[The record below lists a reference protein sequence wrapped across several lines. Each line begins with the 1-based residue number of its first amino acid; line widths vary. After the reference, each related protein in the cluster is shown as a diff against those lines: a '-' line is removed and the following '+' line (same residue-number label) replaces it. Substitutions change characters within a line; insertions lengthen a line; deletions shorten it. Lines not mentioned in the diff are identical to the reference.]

1 MNILKVSLSF
11 FASLFFCLTPLLAQE
26 TAIYT
31 QPYRVFQIAQ
41 EHYDEGNY
49 SLAQQYFEKTI
60 ALPAYSFTDEKELP
74 KVEAL
79 YYQAICALKLEQPNA
94 ETLLTEFIEEQSNAH
109 YVGLAHYQLG
119 KIYFEKKQYRNV
131 ISAYEDMDLSSL
143 SEAERSEVQFQLG
156 YSYFASKKFDKSKQ
170 YLRQTINT
178 RNEYYYPANYYY
190 GMISFFEGDYDDAL
204 LSFRK
209 VEKDK
214 KYAQAIPYYITY
226 IYYSKGQY
234 GELLQYAEPKTSQDI
249 RYRNEINQLVGQ
261 TYFNQQ
267 QFNKALPYLQYYFDN
282 TPQVRKDE
290 IYQLAYT
297 QYQVGQYEDAI
308 ANFTELN
315 TLKDSIGQN
324 AMYHLAATHL
334 KVDQKTKALNAFDQA
349 SRLDFDPT
357 IKEISTFNHAKLSY
371 ELGFHSTAS
380 ARFRYFI
387 ANYPNS
393 QYYNEATQLLAS
405 LFENTQDYQSALE
418 WLEKIPNKTP
428 ALARSYQRAL
438 YYRGVEYFNDKNY
451 EQALLHF
458 NQSLQNPYDELVV
471 ALAHFWKGDIAFRQ
485 NQYDA
490 AFGGM
495 EAFLGTSQGR
505 IVSDKVNP
513 ATANY
518 TIGYSLFNQ
527 KEYGDAKNYFEQT
540 VNLLAKKPDILLDQ
554 NSVLAQ
560 VYPDAILRTGDCH
573 FIKKE
578 YAAALAQYDKILQY
592 NLRGADYAYYQKG
605 MLAGLLG
612 DYDQKIQQLT
622 SMTNN
627 FQDSYYVDDALF
639 QIAETHLQTNNPQ
652 AAIAAHKKLIATQ
665 PDSEYIPKSLL
676 SVGLTYYNI
685 GDYNNSLKYY
695 EEILKKYPKSDEG
708 QSAIFGIKDVFIA
721 KGDAAGY
728 VQFLKR
734 FPGINVN
741 PSAQDT
747 LTFRIA
753 ENFYTK
759 GDCNNAVKEFTK
771 YLAEYPNGS
780 YQLYAHFYRGQCLYS
795 QERFQQA
802 GQDYDF
808 ILAQPRSIFT
818 EQALDKGSRIAHFI
832 NEDYNKAFKYYEQL
846 YAITSR
852 KELAVNALRGM
863 VQTGHKLGKLSD
875 VSKYADLLQKHENA
889 TAEDKLDAYFA
900 VGELAYQNKQYPLA
914 VRNLDEV
921 VKRSTNEKGAKAR
934 YYIADIKY
942 KNGQYDAAQDYAFKV
957 IKETEDYEYWMVK
970 SFILLS
976 DVYLAKKDIFQAKA
990 TLVSVIENYEPE
1002 DELKKEARA
1011 KLNKILELEKS
1022 GSKLKDDS
1030 SGGDIEFDN
1039 Q

>member
-1 MNILKVSLSF
+1 
-11 FASLFFCLTPLLAQE
+11 
-26 TAIYT
+26 YT
-31 QPYRVFQIAQ
+31 QPYYSFKKAQ
-41 EHYDEGNY
+41 EHYNEGNY
-49 SLAQQYFEKTI
+49 SLAQQFFEKSI
-60 ALPAYSFTDEKELP
+60 DLPNYSFTDELELV
-74 KVEAL
+74 KVESL
-79 YYQAICALKLEQPNA
+79 YYQAICALKLDHPNA
-94 ETLLTEFIEEQSNAH
+94 ETLLTEFIEKQSNPH
-109 YVGLAHYQLG
+109 YVGLAYYQLG
-119 KIYFEKKQYRNV
+119 KIYFDKKQYRNV
-131 ISAYEDMDLSSL
+131 IKAYDGIDLASL
-143 SEAERSEVQFQLG
+143 SEAERSEIQFQLG
-156 YSYFASKKFDKSKQ
+156 YSYFASKKFDKAKKQ
-170 YLRQTINT
+170 LGQTINT

-209 VEKDK
+209 VEKNK
-214 KYAQAIPYYITY
+214 KYAQATPYYITY

-234 GELLQYAEPKTSQDI
+234 SELLQYAEPKTGQNI
-249 RYRNEINQLVGQ
+249 KYRNEINQLVGQ
-261 TYFNQQ
+261 TYFNQK
-267 QFNKALPYLQYYFDN
+267 QFAKALPYLEYYFDN
-282 TPQVRKDE
+282 TRQVRKDE

-297 QYQVGQYEDAI
+297 QYQVGKYEDAI

-349 SRLDFDPT
+349 SRLDFDPV
-357 IKEISTFNHAKLSY
+357 IKETSTFNHAKLSY

-393 QYYNEATQLLAS
+393 KYYNEATQLLAS

-428 ALARSYQRAL
+428 ALARSYQKAL
-438 YYRGVEYFNDKNY
+438 YYRGVEHFNDKNY
-451 EQALLHF
+451 DQALTLF
-458 NQSLQNPYDELVV
+458 NKSLLNPHDEQVV
-471 ALAHFWKGDIAFRQ
+471 ALTHFWKGDIAFRQ

-527 KEYGDAKNYFEQT
+527 KEYGDAKTYFEQT
-540 VNLLAKKPDILLDQ
+540 VNLLAKKSDILLDQ

-592 NLRGADYAYYQKG
+592 KLRGADYAYYQKG
-605 MLAGLLG
+605 MLAGLMG
-612 DYDQKIQQLT
+612 DYNQKVEQLT
-622 SMTNN
+622 SMTDN
-627 FQDSYYVDDALF
+627 FPDSYYVDDALF
-639 QIAETHLQTNNPQ
+639 QIAETQLLNNNAQ
-652 AAIAAHKKLIATQ
+652 GAIAAHKKLLTEQ
-665 PDSEYIPKSLL
+665 PDSEYVPKSLL
-676 SVGLTYYNI
+676 KLGLIYYNI
-685 GDYNNSLKYY
+685 GDYNNSLKHY
-695 EEILKKYPKSDEG
+695 EEVLKNFPKSDEG
-708 QSAIFGIKDVFIA
+708 QSAVFGLKDVFIA

-728 VQFLKR
+728 IKFLKR
-734 FPGINVN
+734 FDGININ

-759 GDCNNAVKEFTK
+759 GDCNKAVKEFTK
-771 YLAEYPNGS
+771 YLKEYPNGS

-795 QERFQQA
+795 QKNYAPA
-802 GQDYDF
+802 GRDYDF

-818 EQALDKGSRIAHFI
+818 EQALDKGSRIAFHI
-832 NEDYNKAFKYYEQL
+832 DNDYNKAFKYYEQL
-846 YAITSR
+846 YAITSQ
-852 KELAVNALRGM
+852 KEMALNSLRGL
-863 VQTGHKLGKLSD
+863 VKSAHKLGRLSD
-875 VSKYADLLQKHENA
+875 VTKYATLLQKHENA
-889 TAEDKLDAYFA
+889 TAEDRLDSYFA

-914 VRNLDEV
+914 VQNLDRV
-921 VKRSTNEKGAKAR
+921 VKSTTNEKGAKAR

-942 KNGQYDAAQDYAFKV
+942 RNGQYDAAQDYAFKV

-990 TLVSVIENYEPE
+990 TLVSVIENYAPE
-1002 DELKKEARA
+1002 DELKKEARV
-1011 KLNKILELEKS
+1011 KLDKILKLEKS
-1022 GSKLKDDS
+1022 GSKLKSDTGS
-1030 SGGDIEFDN
+1030 GDIEFDN

>member
-1 MNILKVSLSF
+1 MNILKVTFLFLISSL
-11 FASLFFCLTPLLAQE
+11 PLLAQE

-31 QPYRVFQIAQ
+31 QPYRDFKKAQ
-41 EHYDEGNY
+41 EHYNEGNY
-49 SLAQQYFEKTI
+49 SLAQQYFEKTLD
-60 ALPAYSFTDEKELP
+60 LPNYSFTDEMELA
-74 KVEAL
+74 KVQSL

-94 ETLLTEFIEEQSNAH
+94 EMLLTRFIDEQNNP
-109 YVGLAHYQLG
+109 YYEGLAHYQLG
-119 KIYFEKKQYRNV
+119 KIYFDKKQYRNV
-131 ISAYEDMDLSSL
+131 ISAYEDIDLASL

-156 YSYFASKKFDKSKQ
+156 YSYFSSKKFDKAKEYLSKG
-170 YLRQTINT
+170 INT
-178 RNEYYYPANYYY
+178 RNDYYYPSNYYY

-209 VEKDK
+209 VEKEK
-214 KYAQAIPYYITY
+214 TYSQAIPYYITY

-234 GELLQYAEPKTSQDI
+234 SELLQYAEPKTSQNI
-249 RYRNEINQLVGQ
+249 KYRNEINQLVGQ

-267 QFNKALPYLQYYFDN
+267 QFTKALPYLQYYFEN
-282 TPQVRKDE
+282 TPQVRKDV

-308 ANFTELN
+308 TNFTELN

-349 SRLDFDPT
+349 SRLDFDPV

-418 WLEKIPNKTP
+418 WLESIPNKTP

-438 YYRGVEYFNDKNY
+438 YYRGVEYFSDKNFA
-451 EQALLHF
+451 QATELF
-458 NQSLQNPYDELVV
+458 NKSLQNPYDEVVV

-485 NQYDA
+485 NQYPD
-490 AFGGM
+490 AFGSM
-495 EAFLGTSQGR
+495 EAFIGTSQGR
-505 IVSDKVNP
+505 VVSDKVNP

-527 KEYGDAKNYFEQT
+527 KEYGDAKTYFENT

-560 VYPDAILRTGDCH
+560 VYPDAILRTGDCY

-592 NLRGADYAYYQKG
+592 KLRGADYAYYQKG
-605 MLAGLLG
+605 MLSGLMG
-612 DYDQKIQQLT
+612 QYKQKIDQLT

-627 FQDSYYVDDALF
+627 FSTSYYVDDALF
-639 QIAETHLQTNNPQ
+639 QIAETHLLMNNPQ
-652 AAIAAHKKLIATQ
+652 AAINTHKQLLTKQ
-665 PDSEYIPKSLL
+665 PDSEYVPKSLL
-676 SVGLTYYNI
+676 NLGLIYYNT
-685 GDYNNSLKYY
+685 GDYTNSLKYY
-695 EEILKKYPKSDEG
+695 EEVLKKYPKSDEG
-708 QSAIFGIKDVFIA
+708 QGAILGIKDVFIA

-734 FPGINVN
+734 FPGININ

-753 ENFYTK
+753 ENYYTK
-759 GDCNNAVKEFTK
+759 GDCNSAVKEFTK

-780 YQLYAHFYRGQCLYS
+780 YQLYAYFYRGQCLYS
-795 QERFQQA
+795 QESYQLA
-802 GQDYDF
+802 GKDYDY

-818 EQALDKGSRIAHFI
+818 EQALDKGSRIALYI
-832 NEDYNKAFKYYEQL
+832 NDDYAKAFKYYEQL

-852 KELAVNALRGM
+852 KELAVNAIRGL
-863 VQTGHKLGKLSD
+863 VKSAHKLGRLAD
-875 VSKYADLLQKHENA
+875 VVKYGDLLRKHENA
-889 TAEDKLDAYFA
+889 TAEDKLDSYFA

-914 VRNLDEV
+914 VTNLDEV
-921 VKRSTNEKGAKAR
+921 VKRTTNEQGAKAR

-942 KNGQYDAAQDYAFKV
+942 KNGQYDAAQEYAFKV

-976 DVYLAKKDIFQAKA
+976 DVYVAKKDIFQAKA
-990 TLVSVIENYEPE
+990 TLVSVIENYAPE

-1022 GSKLKDDS
+1022 GSKLKSDNT
-1030 SGGDIEFDN
+1030 GGDLEFDN